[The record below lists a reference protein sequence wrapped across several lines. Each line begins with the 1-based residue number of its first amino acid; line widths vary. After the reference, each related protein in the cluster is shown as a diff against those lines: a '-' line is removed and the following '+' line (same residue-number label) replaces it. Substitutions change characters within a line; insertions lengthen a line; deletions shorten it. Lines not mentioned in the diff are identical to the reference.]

1 MPRFLVGDE
10 LGNIKTIRY
19 GDSSEPSDAENTL
32 PRTIYNDSNVNG
44 ISKKA
49 IQALA
54 VGPPS
59 DSQLVRIFSQSCLI
73 MKIHVLT

>member
-19 GDSSEPSDAENTL
+19 NNSSGPSDVEKTVT
-32 PRTIYNDSNVNG
+32 RTIYNDSNVDG
-44 ISKKA
+44 VSKKA
-49 IQALA
+49 IQVLD

-59 DSQLVRIFSQSCLI
+59 NGSQLVRIPFQLCL
-73 MKIHVLT
+73 TEN